1 MPRPPCKTCVIAMFQ
16 SRQSRFCAVSSI
28 LLLIGAAVAVRRA
41 SAQEELDSLKVCANT
56 QKLLIENAFVRVID
70 DRIPAGVAEA
80 KHRHAHGLTIV
91 LGDYEAEQTIYPE
104 GRVVRSHR
112 HFGDVAWTEPT
123 VHEVR
128 NVGKTDS
135 HVIRVEL
142 K

>member
-1 MPRPPCKTCVIAMFQ
+1 MYGL
-16 SRQSRFCAVSSI
+16 SG
-28 LLLIGAAVAVRRA
+28 LLLAVCMTLVIRQAAG
-41 SAQEELDSLKVCANT
+41 QEELDSLKVCANT

-70 DRIPAGVAEA
+70 DKIPPGVAEP

-91 LGDYEAEQTIYPE
+91 LGAYEAEQTVYPE
-104 GRVVRSHR
+104 GRVLRSHR
-112 HFGDVAWTEPT
+112 NFGDVAWTEPT

-135 HVIRVEL
+135 HVIRIEL

>member
-1 MPRPPCKTCVIAMFQ
+1 MYGLSGLVLAACMTLAI
-16 SRQSRFCAVSSI
+16 RQ
-28 LLLIGAAVAVRRA
+28 A
-41 SAQEELDSLKVCANT
+41 SGQEELDSLKVCANT

-70 DRIPAGVAEA
+70 DKIPPGVAEP

-91 LGDYEAEQTIYPE
+91 LGPYEAEQTVYPE
-104 GRVVRSHR
+104 GRVVRSQR
-112 HFGDVAWTEPT
+112 NFGDVAWTEPT

-135 HVIRVEL
+135 HVIRIEL